1 MMFLVS
7 LYRIF
12 KTAMSSLWRNR
23 LLSLAA
29 TLIMVMTL
37 FTISFFASVLFVTS
51 KTTNYLNDKADIS
64 VYFNE
69 DVSKEKILALMND
82 LLVRSDVEN
91 VEYISKELALTRWK
105 EWQGKKYTDAGSG
118 LQDVINETSNP
129 LPRSLDIRANKPSDL
144 ETINAYLNSDDVKPI
159 VRHVSYEQNK
169 IVIDKL
175 IKMTSFMTNVGW
187 SLSILFVL
195 ISILIIYNTI
205 RLTIYARSDEIE
217 IMKLVGASDWYVQGP
232 FFIEGTMY
240 GLLASIISSF
250 ILYAAIKYSLPG
262 VESYLGA
269 AGAQTIFSG
278 INLGAIIGIQL
289 AVGLILGTLCSGFA
303 VRKYLKV

>member
-7 LYRIF
+7 VYRIL
-12 KTAMSSLWRNR
+12 KTAMVSLWRNR

-37 FTISFFASVLFVTS
+37 FTISFFASVLFVTN
-51 KTTNYLNDKADIS
+51 KTAAYLQDKADIS

-69 DVSKEKILALMND
+69 DVTKDQIFSLMNT
-82 LLVRSDVEN
+82 LLARPDIDAVD
-91 VEYISKELALTRWK
+91 YISKEKALERWK
-105 EWQGKKYTDAGSG
+105 EWQGKKYTDSENG

-129 LPRSLDIRANKPSDL
+129 LPRSLDVKADKPEYLDN
-144 ETINAYLNSDDVKPI
+144 INSFLNSDEIKPI

-175 IKMTSFMTNVGW
+175 IKMTDFLKNVGW
-187 SLSILFVL
+187 SLSVLFLL

-240 GLLASIISSF
+240 GLLSSVISSF

-262 VESYLGA
+262 IETYLGA
-269 AGAQTIFSG
+269 AGAESIFSG
-278 INLGAIIGIQL
+278 INLGAIIGIQV

>member
-12 KTAMSSLWRNR
+12 KTAMASLWRNR

-69 DVSKEKILALMND
+69 DVSKEKILGLMND
-82 LLVRSDVEN
+82 LLVRPDVKN
-91 VEYISKELALTRWK
+91 VEYISKEDALKRWQD
-105 EWQGKKYTDAGSG
+105 WQGKKYTDAGSG

-144 ETINAYLNSDDVKPI
+144 ETINSYLNSDNVKPI

-175 IKMTSFMTNVGW
+175 IKMTSFLTNIGW

-232 FFIEGTMY
+232 FFIEGTIY

-278 INLGAIIGIQL
+278 INLGAVIGIQL

>member
-12 KTAMSSLWRNR
+12 KTAMASLWRNR

-37 FTISFFASVLFVTS
+37 FTITFFASVLFITDKTS
-51 KTTNYLNDKADIS
+51 NYLNDKADIS

-69 DVSKEKILALMND
+69 DVPKDKIMSLMNVM
-82 LLVRSDVEN
+82 LVRPDVKN
-91 VEYISKELALTRWK
+91 VDYISKEDALKRWK
-105 EWQGKKYTDAGSG
+105 EWQGKKYTDSGSG

-129 LPRSLDIRANKPSDL
+129 LPRSLDIRANRPGDL
-144 ETINAYLNSDDVKPI
+144 DTINAYLNSDDVKTI

-195 ISILIIYNTI
+195 ISVLIIYNTI
-205 RLTIYARSDEIE
+205 RLTIYARSDEVE

-232 FFIEGTMY
+232 FFIEGAMY
-240 GLLASIISSF
+240 GLLSSIISSF

-289 AVGLILGTLCSGFA
+289 AVGLVLGTLCSGLA

>member
-7 LYRIF
+7 VYRIL
-12 KTAMSSLWRNR
+12 KTAMVSLWRNR

-37 FTISFFASVLFVTS
+37 FTISFFASVLFVTN
-51 KTTNYLNDKADIS
+51 KTAGYLRDKADIS

-69 DVSKEKILALMND
+69 DVTKDQIFALQNTLLA
-82 LLVRSDVEN
+82 RSDIKN
-91 VEYISKELALTRWK
+91 VDYISKEKALERWK
-105 EWQGKKYTDAGSG
+105 EWQGKKYTDSENG

-129 LPRSLDIRANKPSDL
+129 LPRSLDIKADKPEDL
-144 ETINAYLNSDDVKPI
+144 DNINAFLNSDEIKPI

-175 IKMTSFMTNVGW
+175 IKMTDFLKNVGW
-187 SLSILFVL
+187 GLSILFLL

-232 FFIEGTMY
+232 FFVEGMMY
-240 GLLASIISSF
+240 GLLSSILSAL

-269 AGAQTIFSG
+269 AGAQSILSG
-278 INLGAIIGIQL
+278 INLGAIIGVQL
-289 AVGLILGTLCSGFA
+289 AVGLVLGTLCSGFA